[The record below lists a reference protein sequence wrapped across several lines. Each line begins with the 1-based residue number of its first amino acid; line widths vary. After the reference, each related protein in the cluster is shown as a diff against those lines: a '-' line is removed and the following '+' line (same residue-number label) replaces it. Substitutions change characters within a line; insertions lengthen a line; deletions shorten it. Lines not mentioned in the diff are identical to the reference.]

1 MFYFKKEDQTK
12 YVQCVYLLTMVIG
25 PSVETFITQETKLR
39 REDVSTGVLSIP
51 GHSLG
56 AACAISCKWLNCWVY
71 NSFYPGNK
79 YCR

>member
-1 MFYFKKEDQTK
+1 
-12 YVQCVYLLTMVIG
+12 MVIG

-39 REDVSTGVLSIP
+39 REGVSTGVLSIP
-51 GHSLG
+51 GLSLG
-56 AACAISCKWLNCWVY
+56 STIETACAISCKWLNCWVY